1 MALKRQIR
9 NKRGEG
15 QVGIVTQL
23 IIGIL
28 IFSGITVGISGFI
41 GGIANTYNI
50 QTNTSTVSNYL
61 DKSSEIAAETTSV
74 NSVMATNT
82 SASVGGSGLF
92 TPSFRITR
100 AFDTINMI
108 GSAATIASNLS
119 CDIASIP
126 EMSGRIPGWFIK
138 TTVGAISTFLVL
150 ILVSIFT
157 GRRI

>member
-28 IFSGITVGISGFI
+28 IFSGITVGISAFI

-61 DKSSEIAAETTSV
+61 DKSSEIAANISSI

-100 AFDTINMI
+100 AFDTINTI
-108 GSAATIASNLS
+108 GSAGTVATGLAS
-119 CDIASIP
+119 DVASIP
-126 EMSGRIPGWFIK
+126 EMSGRIPGWFIAV
-138 TTVGAISTFLVL
+138 TAASVSTFLVL